1 MGSSPKR
8 WLLFTGAGYLALL
21 LIIQLL
27 AMPLALESMPESC
40 PSDSQ
45 NCIHSSQSQ
54 SFRTELAPLRF
65 NASIESVMQGLE
77 EWEEDLWFAKIV
89 TSNESAMRL
98 IHRTPLMQ
106 YPDDVFISLECREGM
121 VDVIFHGQ
129 SRLGKGDIGKNVDR
143 FTDFHAV
150 MSAKEYNGS
159 CAQ

>member
-1 MGSSPKR
+1 MESSSKR

-27 AMPLALESMPESC
+27 ALPLALESMPENC

-45 NCIHSSQSQ
+45 NCVHSSQSQ
-54 SFRTELAPLRF
+54 SFRTELAPLRI
-65 NASIESVMQGLE
+65 NASIESVMQGIE

-89 TSNESAMRL
+89 TSNESTIRL
-98 IHRTPLMQ
+98 VHRTPLMQ

-121 VDVIFHGQ
+121 VDVTFHGQ

-143 FTDFHAV
+143 FADFHAA
-150 MSAKEYNGS
+150 MSVKEYTGS